1 MCVPNAV
8 IGSESGSG
16 GDYFGTSEL
25 RDFHAD
31 LYIVNLD
38 TWNVFL

>member
-16 GDYFGTSEL
+16 GDYFGTAL
-25 RDFHAD
+25 AD
-31 LYIVNLD
+31 WLHVYR
-38 TWNVFL
+38 